1 SLIFILLHNFY
12 LTANKQPA
20 FIKRHNQMK
29 APSPEQD
36 WQPAP
41 RLSKAPA
48 IMFPQIFYLY
58 LQK

>member
-1 SLIFILLHNFY
+1 MLYNFY
-12 LTANKQPA
+12 LTANKQPS

-41 RLSKAPA
+41 RLSKVPA

>member
-1 SLIFILLHNFY
+1 
-12 LTANKQPA
+12 
-20 FIKRHNQMK
+20 MK

-36 WQPAP
+36 WQPVP
-41 RLSKAPA
+41 RLSKVPA